1 MDSFAIPTRHMVGRP
16 ISANLIDD
24 KSIGPR
30 LDSPGGSY
38 VGDGMSEGSGQ
49 DAHSEPILQLR
60 SEALDW
66 LVVDAEIVA
75 LDGRQDLYLGL
86 NQSGA
91 ELWRALANGTTRTQL
106 VELLVE
112 TFDIDR
118 ETASRDTDAFLAAL
132 TDRDLLLEI

>member
-1 MDSFAIPTRHMVGRP
+1 M
-16 ISANLIDD
+16 
-24 KSIGPR
+24 
-30 LDSPGGSY
+30 
-38 VGDGMSEGSGQ
+38 
-49 DAHSEPILQLR
+49 QLR